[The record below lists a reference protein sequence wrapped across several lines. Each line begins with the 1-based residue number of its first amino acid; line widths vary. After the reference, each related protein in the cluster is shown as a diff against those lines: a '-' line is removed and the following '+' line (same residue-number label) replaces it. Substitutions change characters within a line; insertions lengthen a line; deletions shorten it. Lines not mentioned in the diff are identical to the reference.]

1 MFACFP
7 DVYDVP
13 IGWWRYS
20 EMHPIKKKAHR
31 EHEKETMHSQEGS
44 ANIQVQLQ
52 YILNFLHEETNVLRY
67 KAVQSAKKKKKS
79 LYSLCSARV
88 LVSLF

>member
-1 MFACFP
+1 
-7 DVYDVP
+7 
-13 IGWWRYS
+13 
-20 EMHPIKKKAHR
+20 MHPIKKKAHR

-88 LVSLF
+88 LVSLFWHIHGAP